1 MKLKSNEPFW
11 LVKNG
16 IKHSYPSLRADIS
29 TDLLIV
35 GAGITGSLI
44 AHRCIAMGYKTV
56 LIDRREVANGS
67 TSATTS
73 MLQYEIDIPLYQL
86 MELIGEKGAIDSYKA
101 CFDSINQVETLVHKI
116 KSNCGFKKKD
126 SVYFAAFKKD
136 VPWLQQEL
144 EARQKAGFPVAW
156 LNADEILQRYGLH
169 NTFGGI
175 HSAQGASIDAFALA
189 HDLLAYNH
197 SRGLDIYDKTNI
209 AEVKHTR
216 RGGIVTTDRGYTI
229 RAGNIIYCNGFESTE
244 MIKERFVNLHS
255 TYAVVGES
263 GDYNFSRIENTLFW
277 NTAQPYI
284 YMRTTDDNRLL
295 IGGEDDEFVN
305 AKRRDALLGRKTQRL
320 EAKLRKLLPDYD
332 FRTDFAWAGTFG
344 TTKDGLPY
352 IGTHPD
358 FPKAYF
364 VLGFGGNGITFSVI
378 GMDMLEAFL
387 KGRKHHLSP
396 YFRFGR

>member
-197 SRGLDIYDKTNI
+197 SRGLDIYDKTDI

-229 RAGNIIYCNGFESTE
+229 RARNIIYCNGFESTE

-387 KGRKHHLSP
+387 KGRKHPLSP

>member
-197 SRGLDIYDKTNI
+197 SRGLDIYDKTDI

-229 RAGNIIYCNGFESTE
+229 RARNIIYCNGFESTE

-295 IGGEDDEFVN
+295 IGGEDEEFVN

-387 KGRKHHLSP
+387 KGRKHPLSP

>member
-144 EARQKAGFPVAW
+144 EARQKAGFRVAW

-229 RAGNIIYCNGFESTE
+229 RARNIIYCNGFESTE

-295 IGGEDDEFVN
+295 IGGEDEEFVN

-387 KGRKHHLSP
+387 EGRKHPLSP